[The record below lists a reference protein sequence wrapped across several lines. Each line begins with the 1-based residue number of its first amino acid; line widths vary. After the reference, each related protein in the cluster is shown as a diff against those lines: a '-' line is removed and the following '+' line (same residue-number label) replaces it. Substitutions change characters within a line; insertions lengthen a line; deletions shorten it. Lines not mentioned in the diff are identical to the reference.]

1 MNTPPIIRYT
11 KPSRY
16 ETAAYNAICIV
27 KTDQVERFPSMYVQ
41 TSEDLEYG
49 AEWIDI
55 GEILKGAMIDLVT
68 DDIQRDLWVKQYKYN
83 SGILSLNSSE
93 EIYNK

>member
-16 ETAAYNAICIV
+16 EAAAYNSMCIV
-27 KTDQVERFPSMYVQ
+27 KKDDAERLPTIYIQ

-49 AEWIDI
+49 SEWIDI
-55 GEILKGAMIDLVT
+55 AEILKGAFIGDVT
-68 DDIQRDLWVKQYKYN
+68 DDIQRDRWVKQYKYN
-83 SGILSLNSSE
+83 ICLPSTDLSP
-93 EIYNK
+93 